1 MIMSI
6 SGSANPY
13 SAHLAVRGDSLF
25 IHHFKGYQANGQIKG
40 KGTIAIVAPT

>member
-13 SAHLAVRGDSLF
+13 SAHLDPHRNSLF
-25 IHHFKGYQANGQIKG
+25 IHHLKGYQENRQIKG
-40 KGTIAIVAPT
+40 EKTVAIVAPT